1 MVDRDAAIGELA
13 GAMEA
18 CIAQKLENVTGEP
31 TDDELTA
38 AAKACKAKSQKAFQA
53 AGGDLP
59 GLNPPQICQ
68 NCNFK
73 HDKSWCQ
80 VPLKASLGR

>member
-1 MVDRDAAIGELA
+1 MVDRDAAMGELA

-18 CIAQKLENVTGEP
+18 CIAQKLENVTGDP

-53 AGGDLP
+53 AGGDP
-59 GLNPPQICQ
+59 DGFEEAQ
-68 NCNFK
+68 
-73 HDKSWCQ
+73 
-80 VPLKASLGR
+80 R